1 MKNLSDTFTLSN
13 GIKIPCVGFGTW
25 RAPDGEVA
33 VSSVK
38 EALKVGYR
46 HIDTAAAYRN
56 EGSVGKA
63 IKESGVPREEIFVTS
78 KLWNA
83 DHGYESTLRAFEK
96 TMEELELEYLDLYLI
111 HWPVPKIHREDW
123 KEATLGTWRAFEKL
137 YKEGKIKAIGVSN
150 FKVHHLQH
158 LIDNCEI
165 KPMVNQIE
173 FHPSCLREDIVNFC
187 RENNILV
194 EAWSPLASGEVFKV
208 EELKPIAEKY
218 NKNVAQLVI
227 RWVLQKEVL
236 PLPKSVHSDRIKS
249 NGEIFDFEISYE
261 DMHLIDKI
269 TSCKGS
275 GSDPDFINF

>member
-13 GIKIPCVGFGTW
+13 GVKIPCVGFGTW
-25 RAPDGEVA
+25 RTPDGEVA

-46 HIDTAAAYRN
+46 HIDTAAAYKN

-63 IKESGVPREEIFVTS
+63 IKESEVPREEIFVTS
-78 KLWNA
+78 KLANP
-83 DHGYESTLRAFEK
+83 DHGYETTLRAFDK
-96 TMEELELEYLDLYLI
+96 TMEELDLEYLDLYLI
-111 HWPVPKIHREDW
+111 HWPVPIGHREDW
-123 KEATLGTWRAFEKL
+123 KEDILATWRAFEEL
-137 YKEGKIKAIGVSN
+137 YKEGRIKAIGVSN
-150 FKVHHLQH
+150 FKIHHLQH
-158 LIDNCEI
+158 IIDNCEI

>member
-1 MKNLSDTFTLSN
+1 MKSLSDTFTLLN
-13 GIKIPCVGFGTW
+13 GVKIPCVGFGTW
-25 RAPDGEVA
+25 RTPDGEVA

-46 HIDTAAAYRN
+46 HIDTAAAYKN

-63 IKESGVPREEIFVTS
+63 IKEAGIPREEIFVTS
-78 KLWNA
+78 KLWNSE
-83 DHGYESTLRAFEK
+83 HGYETTLKAFEK
-96 TMEELELEYLDLYLI
+96 TMEELGLDYLDLYLI

-123 KEATLGTWRAFEKL
+123 KEATLSTWRAFEKL

-158 LIDNCEI
+158 IIDNCEI

-173 FHPSCLREDIVNFC
+173 FHPSCLREDIVDFC

-208 EELKPIAEKY
+208 EELKTIAEKY

-227 RWVLQKEVL
+227 RWVLQKEIL
-236 PLPKSVHSDRIKS
+236 PLPKSVHSDRIKD
-249 NGEIFDFEISYE
+249 NGDIFDFEISKE
-261 DMHLIDKI
+261 DMQLIDGI

-275 GSDPDFINF
+275 GNDPDFIEF

>member
-13 GIKIPCVGFGTW
+13 GVKIPCVGFGTW
-25 RAPDGEVA
+25 RTPDGEVA

-46 HIDTAAAYRN
+46 HIDTAAAYKN
-56 EGSVGKA
+56 EGSIGKA

-78 KLWNA
+78 KLANP
-83 DHGYESTLRAFEK
+83 DHGYETTLSAFDK
-96 TMEELELEYLDLYLI
+96 TMEELDLEYLDLYLI
-111 HWPVPKIHREDW
+111 HWPVPVGHREDW
-123 KEATLGTWRAFEKL
+123 KEDILATWRAFEEL
-137 YKEGKIKAIGVSN
+137 YKKGRIKAIGVSN
-150 FKVHHLQH
+150 FKIHHLQH
-158 LIDNCEI
+158 IIDNCEI

-208 EELKPIAEKY
+208 EELKPIAERY

-236 PLPKSVHSDRIKS
+236 PLPKSVHSDRIKA
-249 NGEIFDFEISYE
+249 NGEIFDFEISDE
-261 DMHLIDKI
+261 DMHIIDKI